1 MPCRLP
7 TKRWLARSVLP
18 HSLTSNW
25 KRLPE
30 PVFVPPGHLFV
41 RLPVLLPVRRS
52 AIAPQRSE
60 KTELPPRP
68 ALGPHCAP
76 AYHSPAA
83 APRPPPRSGSPPP
96 ARIRRPQKGSS
107 KIQTLLPLPP
117 RGSE

>member
-60 KTELPPRP
+60 KTEPPQQLPSLCESWSKTSSRSEEHTSE
-68 ALGPHCAP
+68 LQ
-76 AYHSPAA
+76 SPCNLVC
-83 APRPPPRSGSPPP
+83 R
-96 ARIRRPQKGSS
+96 
-107 KIQTLLPLPP
+107 LLL
-117 RGSE
+117 ET

>member
-25 KRLPE
+25 NRLPE
-30 PVFVPPGHLFV
+30 PLFVPPGHLFV

-60 KTELPPRP
+60 KTEPPQQLPSLCESWSKTSSRLSLGQELDFTDTHIRVSAERFDRGKSRA
-68 ALGPHCAP
+68 AL
-76 AYHSPAA
+76 
-83 APRPPPRSGSPPP
+83 
-96 ARIRRPQKGSS
+96 
-107 KIQTLLPLPP
+107 
-117 RGSE
+117 